1 MKPSSSTS
9 EGLLGGLFADLAVDA
24 AISDAALVAAFGEV
38 EAALALAAADVGLVP
53 ADAAAAIAAAARD
66 LDVDVDVLGREAMST
81 GNPVPPLVTRLGAA
95 VPESARAW
103 VHLGATSQDVVDT
116 ALVLT
121 HRAAARLIAD
131 RVDAAADR
139 AADLATAH
147 RETLMVARSLGQH
160 AMPTTFG
167 LRAAGWLAAL
177 RTSAS
182 SLRGAADRLPAQL
195 GGAVGTLAAYGDQG
209 FEVRRAFAD
218 RLGLPGGDRPL
229 AWHTDRTPWLE
240 LAGALGLVSAAVGK
254 LALDVRLLTAT
265 EVAEVGVGAADS
277 GGSSAMPHKHNPVD
291 AILATAGVMRVP
303 GLVATLLASS
313 AHAHE
318 RADGAWHAEW
328 VPLRELVSVVG
339 GVAERAED
347 LLSGLT
353 VDAARM
359 RENLDCSGGAI
370 MAESVASRLAGPLGR
385 SPAQQLVAS
394 LVRQAA
400 ETGTPLRDSLLA
412 DPAVAQ
418 HLDAAAVDAAL
429 DPRSRLGIAGAAV
442 DEAVRRHGRPGEGQR
457 T

>member
-9 EGLLGGLFADLAVDA
+9 EGLLGGLFADPAVDA
-24 AISDAALVAAFGEV
+24 AVSDAVLVAACCEV
-38 EAALALAAADVGLVP
+38 EAALALATADVGLVP

-66 LDVDVDVLGREAMST
+66 LDVDPDVLGREAMST

-95 VPESARAW
+95 VPEAARPW
-103 VHLGATSQDVVDT
+103 VHLGATSQDVLDT

-121 HRAAARLIAD
+121 HRAAAELIAD
-131 RVDAAADR
+131 RVDDAADS

-147 RETLMVARSLGQH
+147 RGTLLVARSLGQH

-177 RTSAS
+177 RTSAT
-182 SLRGAADRLPAQL
+182 SLRAAADRLPAQL

-218 RLGLPGGDRPL
+218 RLGLPGGDRAL
-229 AWHTDRTPWLE
+229 AWHTDRTPWLD
-240 LAGALGLVSAAVGK
+240 LAAALGLVSAATGK

-265 EVAEVGVGAADS
+265 EVAEVRVGATGS

-291 AILATAGVMRVP
+291 AILATAGVTRVP
-303 GLVATLLASS
+303 GLIATLYAAS

-328 VPLRELVSVVG
+328 VPLCELVSVVG
-339 GVAERAED
+339 GVAARADD
-347 LLSGLT
+347 LLGGLT

-359 RENLDCSGGAI
+359 RTNLDLTGGAI
-370 MAESVASRLAGPLGR
+370 MAESVASRLAGSLSR
-385 SPAQQLVAS
+385 SRAQELVAAV
-394 LVRQAA
+394 VRRAA
-400 ETGTPLRDSLLA
+400 EDGTPLRDALLA
-412 DPAVAQ
+412 DPTVAGE
-418 HLDAAAVDAAL
+418 LDAAAVDAAL
-429 DPRSRLGIAGAAV
+429 DSRNRLGVAAAAV
-442 DEAVRRHGRPGEGQR
+442 DEAVRRYGRRSGASG
-457 T
+457 